1 MFVTILIRNETKK
14 KIELKDN
21 VTALELLKKIN
32 LIPDEVILIRKNSP
46 IPVDEILNDKDEIKI
61 IKVASGG

>member
-1 MFVTILIRNETKK
+1 MIVSIQIRNENKK
-14 KIELKDN
+14 KIELKAN
-21 VTALELLKKIN
+21 STALELLKKIN
-32 LIPDEVILIRKNSP
+32 LTPDEVIVIRKNSP